1 MTHDDATPTTDRQL
15 VSVET
20 IEAIDEI
27 AGADM
32 IVAAKI
38 KGWTVV
44 VKRGEFE
51 VGDRC
56 VYFEIDSMLP
66 LDDDRFSFLASRGTK
81 EVDGKKYH
89 KLSTARLRGV
99 YSQGLALPVHE
110 FDTSDLGSLGIFKYE
125 PPALTSNGDLVATY
139 PDHLASRTRAE
150 RVQNV
155 AHAWNEVLESGPW
168 VPTEKVD
175 GTSMSVFKTR
185 DGELIVCGHNYQI
198 REGDNIYWRATNKY
212 GLGDALSP
220 GVGLQCELYGPGIQG
235 NPLGVKEQ
243 RVAIFAVIVDH
254 SPIARA
260 EWPTELLALA
270 TPVYSLEIPAT
281 ADLALAQVDGI
292 KSLIAPERN
301 AEGIV
306 WRDSATGSTI
316 KAISNKYLVKH
327 GD

>member
-1 MTHDDATPTTDRQL
+1 MDIESTDRQL

-20 IEAIDEI
+20 IERIDEI
-27 AGADM
+27 LGAEM

-51 VGDRC
+51 AGDQC

-66 LDDDRFSFLASRGTK
+66 VGDDRFEFLASRGTK
-81 EVDGKKYH
+81 DVDGKKYH

-99 YSQGLALPVHE
+99 YSQGLALTVSE
-110 FDTSDLGSLGIFKYE
+110 FDVSDLDALGIFKYE
-125 PPALTSNGDLVATY
+125 SPALTGQGDLIATY
-139 PDHLASRTRAE
+139 PDRLASRTRAE

-155 AHAWNEVLESGPW
+155 ANTWNEALESGPW

-175 GTSMSVFKTR
+175 GTSMSVFKTN

-198 REGDNIYWRATNKY
+198 REGDNIYWRAANKY
-212 GLGDALSP
+212 GLGDALSL
-220 GVGLQCELYGPGIQG
+220 GMGLQCELYGPGIQS

-260 EWPTELLALA
+260 DWPTELLALA
-270 TPVYSLEIPAT
+270 SPVYSLALPAT
-281 ADLALAQVDGI
+281 SDLALAQVDGI

-306 WRDSATGSTI
+306 WHDLATGSTI

>member
-1 MTHDDATPTTDRQL
+1 MTQVIADRQL

-20 IEAIDEI
+20 IERIDEI
-27 AGADM
+27 PGADM

-44 VKRGEFE
+44 VKRGEFQ
-51 VGDRC
+51 VGDSC

-66 LDDDRFSFLASRGTK
+66 VDDDRFAFLAQRGTK

-99 YSQGLALPVHE
+99 YSQGLALPVDG
-110 FDTSDLGSLGIFKYE
+110 FDTSDLDSLGIFKYE
-125 PPALTSNGDLVATY
+125 PPALTGKGDLIATY

-155 AHAWNEVLESGPW
+155 ASTWDEVLASGPW
-168 VPTEKVD
+168 IGSEKVD
-175 GTSMSVFKTR
+175 GTSMSVFRTD
-185 DGELIVCGHNYQI
+185 DGELLVCGHNYQI
-198 REGDNIYWRATNKY
+198 REGDNIYWRAVEKY
-212 GLGDALSP
+212 NLGDTLAP
-220 GVGLQCELYGPGIQG
+220 GMGLQCELYGPGIQG
-235 NPLGVKEQ
+235 NSLGVKEQ
-243 RVAIFAVIVDH
+243 QVAVFAVIIDH

-260 EWPTELLALA
+260 DWPSELLALA
-270 TPVYSLEIPAT
+270 SPVYELELPAT
-281 ADLALAQVDGI
+281 AALALAQVDGI

-306 WRDSATGSTI
+306 WHNTTGDTI

-327 GD
+327 DG